1 MSITLGNPIIITS
14 GTMATR
20 ITPDTID
27 IAKAYW
33 FQPTLESTSSLTIR
47 KDTQAGVVFANM
59 KCETS
64 GQSQTLDFSNM
75 NNWKRPFV
83 DCVPT
88 GTLYLHLK

>member
-1 MSITLGNPIIITS
+1 MAITLGNPIIITS
-14 GTMATR
+14 GHMAAR

-27 IAKAYW
+27 VAKVYW
-33 FQPTLESTSSLTIR
+33 FQPTLESTSSMTIR
-47 KDTQAGVVFANM
+47 KDTQAGPVLANM

-64 GQSQTLDFSNM
+64 GQSQVMEFVNM

-88 GTLYLHLK
+88 GTLYIHLK